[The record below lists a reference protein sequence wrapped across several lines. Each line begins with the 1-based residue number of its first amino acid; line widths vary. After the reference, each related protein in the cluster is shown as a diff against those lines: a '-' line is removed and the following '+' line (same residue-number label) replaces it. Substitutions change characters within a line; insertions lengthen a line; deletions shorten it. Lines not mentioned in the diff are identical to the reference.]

1 MPTMMSA
8 LPSRSTSSR
17 MGAGSVRSGIR
28 VTVPQARLEPAFSR
42 VRRPGHVALLQR
54 DVRAATIGS
63 MTAVAQPSVTITTT
77 PAVLRRARLGVMV
90 AFLAN
95 GATFGTWATRIPEI
109 RDRLG
114 LSDSVLGFALLSIAA
129 GAVLAMP
136 IAGTLIARFSSRH
149 MVLLGTL
156 LMAIGLL
163 TAGFA
168 PSLLVLVPGLAC
180 LGV

>member
-1 MPTMMSA
+1 MWQ
-8 LPSRSTSSR
+8 
-17 MGAGSVRSGIR
+17 VRCDCH
-28 VTVPQARLEPAFSR
+28 VQ
-42 VRRPGHVALLQR
+42 RPPH
-54 DVRAATIGS
+54 AATIGR
-63 MTAVAQPSVTITTT
+63 MTAVAQPSASLVTA
-77 PAVLRRARLGVMV
+77 PYVLRRARLGVMV

-109 RDRLG
+109 RDNLG

-136 IAGTLIARFSSRH
+136 IAGSLIGRFSSRN

-156 LMAIGLL
+156 LMATGLA

-168 PSLLVLVPGLAC
+168 PSLLILVPGLAC
-180 LGV
+180 L

>member
-17 MGAGSVRSGIR
+17 MGAGSVRSGIGL
-28 VTVPQARLEPAFSR
+28 TVPQARLEPVF
-42 VRRPGHVALLQR
+42 PGTDGVALLQR
-54 DVRAATIGS
+54 DARAATIGS

-136 IAGTLIARFSSRH
+136 IAGTLIA
-149 MVLLGTL
+149 
-156 LMAIGLL
+156 
-163 TAGFA
+163 
-168 PSLLVLVPGLAC
+168 
-180 LGV
+180 

>member
-1 MPTMMSA
+1 
-8 LPSRSTSSR
+8 
-17 MGAGSVRSGIR
+17 
-28 VTVPQARLEPAFSR
+28 
-42 VRRPGHVALLQR
+42 
-54 DVRAATIGS
+54 
-63 MTAVAQPSVTITTT
+63 MTAAVSPTVSVTTA
-77 PAVLRRARLGVMV
+77 PVVLRRARIGVMV

-136 IAGTLIARFSSRH
+136 VAGTLIGRYSSRH
-149 MVLLGTL
+149 MTLVGTL
-156 LMAIGLL
+156 LIALGLA
-163 TAGFA
+163 TAGIA

-180 LGV
+180 LG